1 MINKSY
7 NLTDDTWHKVAKEDN
22 IWIKWRFDLL
32 KKTMRQVGISLNSK
46 LHCLDVGCGSN
57 NFAFSLE
64 KISNFQ
70 IDQTDVDKKFTKKKN
85 VRGNFFVYDINKKKI
100 KYKNKYDIIFILDV
114 LEHIDN
120 EDEFLKSCYFHL
132 KKNGFLILNVP
143 SLPELF
149 SKYDDAV
156 GHLRRYKKNN
166 LKKLLLKN
174 NYKINL
180 IEYWGFLLIPVL
192 FLRKIIIQSSK
203 SKKDVIKKGMNTE
216 NILVKSILSI
226 FKFLELNF
234 FKYSFLG
241 SSLISIVK
249 K

>member
-1 MINKSY
+1 M
-7 NLTDDTWHKVAKEDN
+7 
-22 IWIKWRFDLL
+22 
-32 KKTMRQVGISLNSK
+32 
-46 LHCLDVGCGSN
+46 
-57 NFAFSLE
+57 
-64 KISNFQ
+64 
-70 IDQTDVDKKFTKKKN
+70 
-85 VRGNFFVYDINKKKI
+85 
-100 KYKNKYDIIFILDV
+100 
-114 LEHIDN
+114 
-120 EDEFLKSCYFHL
+120 